1 MGILLERRRSI
12 QEHNRNI
19 RLKRVLGLFEA
30 GLTVKKIALDE
41 QVTPARIYQMLNE
54 ALSARAKGVI

>member
-1 MGILLERRRSI
+1 MGALLERRRSI
-12 QEHNRNI
+12 QEQNRNI

-41 QVTPARIYQMLNE
+41 KVTPARIYQLLNQ
-54 ALSARAKGVI
+54 ALGIRAKG